1 MSNLLYDN
9 IVLSQEVFQKQ
20 LKYWKEKIG
29 DEISE
34 TTIFD
39 VSKVDANKK
48 VFISCLNDEVSNK
61 LYKLCNRSPIA
72 IYVAIC
78 CPYNQTVLLCNQIDS
93 TDSFKSLL
101 IKVKKTVI
109 DAYNNQLYPAEKILK
124 EVDYEKDIESIS
136 DVYLQMEDLHNHEI
150 VVKKNGKVNISIKIG
165 EAIEF
170 EYAFDSNIDES
181 RIVIMKLKIFNSFLT
196 RSRKGF

>member
-72 IYVAIC
+72 IY
-78 CPYNQTVLLCNQIDS
+78 PGFS
-93 TDSFKSLL
+93 
-101 IKVKKTVI
+101 KT
-109 DAYNNQLYPAEKILK
+109 
-124 EVDYEKDIESIS
+124 
-136 DVYLQMEDLHNHEI
+136 
-150 VVKKNGKVNISIKIG
+150 
-165 EAIEF
+165 
-170 EYAFDSNIDES
+170 
-181 RIVIMKLKIFNSFLT
+181 
-196 RSRKGF
+196 